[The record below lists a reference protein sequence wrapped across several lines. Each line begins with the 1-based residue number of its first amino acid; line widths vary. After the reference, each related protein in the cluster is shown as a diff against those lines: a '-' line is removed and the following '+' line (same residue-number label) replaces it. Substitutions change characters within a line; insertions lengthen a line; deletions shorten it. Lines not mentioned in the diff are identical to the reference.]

1 LIVPRTVEHATHRAL
16 IDCGV
21 ELAKEFGMY
30 GYTVEQLLTKSGISK
45 GSLYHHFEDFV
56 DLVECVQVRI
66 FTEYVEIDIAAIQR
80 ALDAATDRQKFFE
93 LISLIT
99 RTAVQPQRTESRL
112 QRARIISAT
121 EGRERF
127 AARIGEEQKLLNDQM
142 TQVIS
147 VGQERG
153 WIVPYLDAHALAIFV
168 QGYAFG
174 LLLNDVAAEKIVSED
189 WVAVIEMIMGNALLV
204 D

>member
-1 LIVPRTVEHATHRAL
+1 VPKTVEHPTHRAL

-30 GYTVEQLLTKSGISK
+30 GFTVEQLLTTSGISK

-66 FTEYVEIDIAAIQR
+66 FTEYVELDISAIQR
-80 ALDAATDRQKFFE
+80 ALDAATDREKFTQ
-93 LISLIT
+93 LISAIT
-99 RTAVQPQRTESRL
+99 RTALQPQRAISRI

-121 EGRERF
+121 QGRERF
-127 AARIGEEQKLLNDQM
+127 AARIGHEQKLLNDQM
-142 TQVIS
+142 TRVIR

-153 WIVPYLDAHALAIFV
+153 WVSPHFDAQALALFV

-174 LLLNDVAAEKIVSED
+174 LILNDVAEDHVEPEELIVIIDSVIADLLIVS
-189 WVAVIEMIMGNALLV
+189 
-204 D
+204 

>member
-1 LIVPRTVEHATHRAL
+1 MAKGVEHATHRAL
-16 IDCGV
+16 IDSGV

-30 GYTVEQLLTKSGISK
+30 GFTVEQLLTKSGISK

-66 FTEYVEIDIAAIQR
+66 FAEYVELDISAIQR
-80 ALDAATDRQKFFE
+80 ALDAATDRDKFVN

-99 RTAVQPQRTESRL
+99 RTALQPQRSTSRI

-121 EGRERF
+121 QGRERF
-127 AARIGEEQKLLNDQM
+127 ATRIGHEQKLLNDQM
-142 TQVIS
+142 KRVIS

-153 WIVPYLDAHALAIFV
+153 WIPPHFDAQALALFV

-174 LLLNDVAAEKIVSED
+174 LILNDVTEERVGAEEM
-189 WVAVIEMIMGNALLV
+189 AVVIDSVIANLLIGS
-204 D
+204 

>member
-1 LIVPRTVEHATHRAL
+1 MAKGVEHATHRAL
-16 IDCGV
+16 IDSGV

-30 GYTVEQLLTKSGISK
+30 GFTVEQLLTKSGISK

-66 FTEYVEIDIAAIQR
+66 FTEYVELDISAIQR
-80 ALDAATDRQKFFE
+80 ALDAATDRDKFVN

-99 RTAVQPQRTESRL
+99 RTALQPQRSTSRI

-121 EGRERF
+121 QGRERF
-127 AARIGEEQKLLNDQM
+127 ATRIGHEQKLLNDQM
-142 TQVIS
+142 KRVIS

-153 WIVPYLDAHALAIFV
+153 WIPPHFDAHALALFV

-174 LLLNDVAAEKIVSED
+174 LILNDVTEERVGAEEM
-189 WVAVIEMIMGNALLV
+189 AVVIDSVIANLLIGS
-204 D
+204 

>member
-1 LIVPRTVEHATHRAL
+1 MAKGVEHATHRAL

-30 GYTVEQLLTKSGISK
+30 GFTVEQLLTKSGISK

-66 FTEYVEIDIAAIQR
+66 FTEYVELDISAIQR
-80 ALDAATDRQKFFE
+80 ALDAATDRDKFVN

-99 RTAVQPQRTESRL
+99 RTALQPERSTSRI

-121 EGRERF
+121 QGRERF
-127 AARIGEEQKLLNDQM
+127 ATRIGHEQKLLNDQM
-142 TQVIS
+142 KRVIS

-153 WIVPYLDAHALAIFV
+153 WIPPHFDADALALFV

-174 LLLNDVAAEKIVSED
+174 LILNDVTEERVGAEEM
-189 WVAVIEMIMGNALLV
+189 AVVIDSVIANLLIGS
-204 D
+204 

>member
-1 LIVPRTVEHATHRAL
+1 MAKGVEHATHRAL

-30 GYTVEQLLTKSGISK
+30 GFTVEQLLTKSGISK

-66 FTEYVEIDIAAIQR
+66 FTEYVELDISAIQR
-80 ALDAATDRQKFFE
+80 ALEAATDRDKFVN

-99 RTAVQPQRTESRL
+99 RTALQPQRSTSRI

-121 EGRERF
+121 QGRERF
-127 AARIGEEQKLLNDQM
+127 ATRIGHEQKLLNDQM
-142 TQVIS
+142 KRVIS

-153 WIVPYLDAHALAIFV
+153 WIPPHFDAHALALFV

-174 LLLNDVAAEKIVSED
+174 LILNDVTEERVGAEEM
-189 WVAVIEMIMGNALLV
+189 AVVIDSVIANLLIGS
-204 D
+204 

>member
-1 LIVPRTVEHATHRAL
+1 MSKNVEHATHRAL

-30 GYTVEQLLTKSGISK
+30 GFTVEQLLTRSGIAK
-45 GSLYHHFEDFV
+45 GSLYHHFEDFN

-66 FTEYVEIDIAAIQR
+66 FTGYVELDILAIQQ
-80 ALDAATDRQKFFE
+80 ALDAATDRDKLVN

-99 RTAVQPQRTESRL
+99 RTALQPQRSIIRI

-121 EGRERF
+121 QGRERF
-127 AARIGEEQKLLNDQM
+127 AARIGHEQKLLNDQM
-142 TQVIS
+142 TRVITF
-147 VGQERG
+147 GQERG
-153 WIVPYLDAHALAIFV
+153 WVKPDLDAQALALFV

-174 LLLNDVAAEKIVSED
+174 LILNDVAEERVNPEEL
-189 WVAVIEMIMGNALLV
+189 VAVIDSVVANLLIGS
-204 D
+204 

>member
-1 LIVPRTVEHATHRAL
+1 MAKGIEHATHRAL

-21 ELAKEFGMY
+21 ELAREFGMY
-30 GYTVEQLLTKSGISK
+30 GFTVEQLLTTSGISK

-66 FTEYVEIDIAAIQR
+66 FTEYVELDISAIQR
-80 ALDAATDRQKFFE
+80 ALDAATDRDKFMQ
-93 LISLIT
+93 LISAIT
-99 RTAVQPQRTESRL
+99 RTAMQPQRAISRI

-121 EGRERF
+121 QGRERF
-127 AARIGEEQKLLNDQM
+127 AARIGHEQKLLNDQM
-142 TQVIS
+142 TRVIS

-153 WIVPYLDAHALAIFV
+153 WVKPHLDAHALSIFV

-174 LLLNDVAAEKIVSED
+174 LILNDVAEERVGPEELA
-189 WVAVIEMIMGNALLV
+189 AVIDSVIANFLIGS
-204 D
+204 

>member
-1 LIVPRTVEHATHRAL
+1 VAKGVEHATHRAL
-16 IDCGV
+16 IDSGV

-30 GYTVEQLLTKSGISK
+30 GFTVEQLLTKSGISK

-66 FTEYVEIDIAAIQR
+66 FTEYVELDISAIQR
-80 ALDAATDRQKFFE
+80 ALDAATDRDKFVN

-99 RTAVQPQRTESRL
+99 RTALQPQRSTSRI

-121 EGRERF
+121 QGRERF
-127 AARIGEEQKLLNDQM
+127 ATRIGHEQKLLNDQM
-142 TQVIS
+142 KRVIS

-153 WIVPYLDAHALAIFV
+153 WIPPHFDAHALALFV

-174 LLLNDVAAEKIVSED
+174 LILNDVTEERVGAEEM
-189 WVAVIEMIMGNALLV
+189 AVVIDSVIANLLIGS
-204 D
+204 

>member
-1 LIVPRTVEHATHRAL
+1 MRKTTEHATHRAL

-30 GYTVEQLLTKSGISK
+30 GFTVEQLLSTSGISK

-66 FTEYVEIDIAAIQR
+66 FTEYVELDISAIQV
-80 ALDAATDRQKFFE
+80 ALDAATDREKFFN

-99 RTAVQPQRTESRL
+99 RTAVQPQRSISRI

-121 EGRERF
+121 QGRERF
-127 AARIGEEQKLLNDQM
+127 AARIGHEQKQLNDQM
-142 TQVIS
+142 TRVIS

-153 WIVPYLDAHALAIFV
+153 WISPHFDAQALSLFV

-174 LLLNDVAAEKIVSED
+174 LILNDVAEERVNPEKLVT
-189 WVAVIEMIMGNALLV
+189 VIDSVIANLLIGS
-204 D
+204 

>member
-1 LIVPRTVEHATHRAL
+1 VAKGVEHATHRAL
-16 IDCGV
+16 IDSAV

-30 GYTVEQLLTKSGISK
+30 GFTVEQLLTKSGISK

-66 FTEYVEIDIAAIQR
+66 FTEYVELDISAIQR
-80 ALDAATDRQKFFE
+80 ALDAATDRDKFVN

-99 RTAVQPQRTESRL
+99 RTALQPQRSTSRI

-121 EGRERF
+121 QGRERF
-127 AARIGEEQKLLNDQM
+127 ATRIGHEQKLLNDQM
-142 TQVIS
+142 KRVIS

-153 WIVPYLDAHALAIFV
+153 WIPPHFDAHALALFV

-174 LLLNDVAAEKIVSED
+174 LILNDVTEERVGAEEM
-189 WVAVIEMIMGNALLV
+189 AVVIDSVIANLLIGS
-204 D
+204 

>member
-1 LIVPRTVEHATHRAL
+1 VAKGVEHATHRAL

-30 GYTVEQLLTKSGISK
+30 GFTVEQLLTKSGISK

-66 FTEYVEIDIAAIQR
+66 FTEYVELDISAIQR
-80 ALDAATDRQKFFE
+80 ALDAATDRDKFVN

-99 RTAVQPQRTESRL
+99 RTALQPQRSTSRI

-121 EGRERF
+121 QGRERF
-127 AARIGEEQKLLNDQM
+127 ATRIGHEQKLLNDQM
-142 TQVIS
+142 KRVIS

-153 WIVPYLDAHALAIFV
+153 WIPPHFDAQALALFV

-174 LLLNDVAAEKIVSED
+174 LILNDVTEERVGAEEM
-189 WVAVIEMIMGNALLV
+189 AVVIDSVIANLLIGS
-204 D
+204 

>member
-1 LIVPRTVEHATHRAL
+1 MSKNGEHATHRAL

-21 ELAKEFGMY
+21 DLAREFGMY
-30 GYTVEQLLTKSGISK
+30 GFTVEQLLTKSGISK
-45 GSLYHHFEDFV
+45 GSLYHHFEDFN

-66 FTEYVEIDIAAIQR
+66 FSEYVALDISAIQR

-99 RTAVQPQRTESRL
+99 RTAVQPQRTVSRL

>member
-1 LIVPRTVEHATHRAL
+1 VAKSVEHATHRAL
-16 IDCGV
+16 IDSGV

-30 GYTVEQLLTKSGISK
+30 GFTVEQLLTKSGISK

-66 FTEYVEIDIAAIQR
+66 FTEYVELDISAIQR
-80 ALDAATDRQKFFE
+80 ALDAATDRDKFVN

-99 RTAVQPQRTESRL
+99 RTALQPQRSTSRI

-121 EGRERF
+121 QGRERF
-127 AARIGEEQKLLNDQM
+127 ATRIGHEQKLLNDQM
-142 TQVIS
+142 KRVIS

-153 WIVPYLDAHALAIFV
+153 WIPPHFDAHALALFV

-174 LLLNDVAAEKIVSED
+174 LILNDVTEERVGAEEM
-189 WVAVIEMIMGNALLV
+189 AVVIDSVIANLLIGS
-204 D
+204 

>member
-1 LIVPRTVEHATHRAL
+1 VAKGVEHATHRAL
-16 IDCGV
+16 IDSGV

-30 GYTVEQLLTKSGISK
+30 GFTVEQLLTKSGISK

-66 FTEYVEIDIAAIQR
+66 FAEYVELDISAIQR
-80 ALDAATDRQKFFE
+80 ALDAATDRAKFVN

-99 RTAVQPQRTESRL
+99 RTALQPQRSTSRI

-121 EGRERF
+121 QGRERF
-127 AARIGEEQKLLNDQM
+127 ATRIGHEQKLLNDQM
-142 TQVIS
+142 KRVIS

-153 WIVPYLDAHALAIFV
+153 WIPPHFDAQALALFV

-174 LLLNDVAAEKIVSED
+174 LILNDVTEERVGAEEM
-189 WVAVIEMIMGNALLV
+189 AVVIDSVIANLLIGS
-204 D
+204 

>member
-1 LIVPRTVEHATHRAL
+1 MAKGVEHATHRAL
-16 IDCGV
+16 IDSGV

-30 GYTVEQLLTKSGISK
+30 GFTVEQLLTKSGISK

-66 FTEYVEIDIAAIQR
+66 FTEYVELDISAIQR
-80 ALDAATDRQKFFE
+80 ALDAATDRAKFVN

-99 RTAVQPQRTESRL
+99 RTALQPQRSTSRI

-121 EGRERF
+121 QGRERF
-127 AARIGEEQKLLNDQM
+127 ATRIGHEQKLLNDQM
-142 TQVIS
+142 KRVIS

-153 WIVPYLDAHALAIFV
+153 WIPPHFDAHALALFV

-174 LLLNDVAAEKIVSED
+174 LILNDVTEERVGAEEM
-189 WVAVIEMIMGNALLV
+189 AVVIDSVIANLLIGS
-204 D
+204 

>member
-1 LIVPRTVEHATHRAL
+1 MQPERA
-16 IDCGV
+16 V
-21 ELAKEFGMY
+21 
-30 GYTVEQLLTKSGISK
+30 S
-45 GSLYHHFEDFV
+45 
-56 DLVECVQVRI
+56 RI
-66 FTEYVEIDIAAIQR
+66 
-80 ALDAATDRQKFFE
+80 
-93 LISLIT
+93 
-99 RTAVQPQRTESRL
+99 

-121 EGRERF
+121 QGRERF

-142 TQVIS
+142 IQVIA

-153 WIVPYLDAHALAIFV
+153 WVVSHLDAHALAIFV

-189 WVAVIEMIMGNALLV
+189 WVAVIDMIISALFV

>member
-1 LIVPRTVEHATHRAL
+1 MAKGVEHATHRAL
-16 IDCGV
+16 IDSGV

-30 GYTVEQLLTKSGISK
+30 GFTVEQLLTKSGISK

-66 FTEYVEIDIAAIQR
+66 FTEYVELDISAIQR
-80 ALDAATDRQKFFE
+80 ALDAAIDRDKFVN

-99 RTAVQPQRTESRL
+99 RTALQPQRSTSRI

-121 EGRERF
+121 QGRERF
-127 AARIGEEQKLLNDQM
+127 ATRIGHEQKLLNDQM
-142 TQVIS
+142 KRVIS

-153 WIVPYLDAHALAIFV
+153 WIPPHFDAHALALFV

-174 LLLNDVAAEKIVSED
+174 LILNDVTEERVGAEEM
-189 WVAVIEMIMGNALLV
+189 AVVIDSVIANLLIGS
-204 D
+204 

>member
-1 LIVPRTVEHATHRAL
+1 VTKGVEHATHRAL

-30 GYTVEQLLTKSGISK
+30 GFTVEQLLTTSGISK

-66 FTEYVEIDIAAIQR
+66 FTEYVELDISAIQR
-80 ALDAATDRQKFFE
+80 ALDAATDRDKFMQ
-93 LISLIT
+93 LISAIT
-99 RTAVQPQRTESRL
+99 RTAMQPQRAISRI

-121 EGRERF
+121 QGRERF
-127 AARIGEEQKLLNDQM
+127 AARIGHEQKLLNDQM
-142 TQVIS
+142 TRVIS

-153 WIVPYLDAHALAIFV
+153 WVKPHLDAHALSIFV

-174 LLLNDVAAEKIVSED
+174 LILNDVAEEKAVADD
-189 WVAVIEMIMGNALLV
+189 WVAIIDMIMTNALLV
-204 D
+204 N

>member
-1 LIVPRTVEHATHRAL
+1 MPRTVEHATHRAL

-66 FTEYVEIDIAAIQR
+66 FTEYVEIDIAAIKR

>member
-1 LIVPRTVEHATHRAL
+1 MSKTVEHPTHRAL

-21 ELAKEFGMY
+21 ELSKEFGMY
-30 GYTVEQLLTKSGISK
+30 GFTVEQLLTKSGISK

-66 FTEYVEIDIAAIQR
+66 FTEYVELDISAIQR
-80 ALDAATDRQKFFE
+80 ALDAATDRDKFVN

-99 RTAVQPQRTESRL
+99 RTALQPQRSTSRI

-121 EGRERF
+121 QGRERF
-127 AARIGEEQKLLNDQM
+127 ATRIGHEQKLLNDQM
-142 TQVIS
+142 KRVIS

-153 WIVPYLDAHALAIFV
+153 WIPPHFDAHALALFV

-174 LLLNDVAAEKIVSED
+174 LILNDVTEERVGAEEM
-189 WVAVIEMIMGNALLV
+189 AVVIDSVIANLLIGS
-204 D
+204 

>member
-1 LIVPRTVEHATHRAL
+1 MAKGVEHATHRAL
-16 IDCGV
+16 IDSGV

-30 GYTVEQLLTKSGISK
+30 GFTVEQLLTKSGISK

-66 FTEYVEIDIAAIQR
+66 FTEYVELDISAIQR
-80 ALDAATDRQKFFE
+80 ALDAATDRDKFVN

-99 RTAVQPQRTESRL
+99 RTALQPQRSTSRI
-112 QRARIISAT
+112 QRARIISVT
-121 EGRERF
+121 QGRERF
-127 AARIGEEQKLLNDQM
+127 ATRIGHEQKLLNDQM
-142 TQVIS
+142 KRVIS

-153 WIVPYLDAHALAIFV
+153 WIPPHFDAHALALFV

-174 LLLNDVAAEKIVSED
+174 LILNDVTEERVGAEEM
-189 WVAVIEMIMGNALLV
+189 AVVIDSVIANLLIGS
-204 D
+204 

>member
-1 LIVPRTVEHATHRAL
+1 VAKGVEHATHRAL
-16 IDCGV
+16 IDSGV

-30 GYTVEQLLTKSGISK
+30 GFTVEQLLTKSGISK

-66 FTEYVEIDIAAIQR
+66 FTEYVELDISAIQR
-80 ALDAATDRQKFFE
+80 ALDAATDRDKFVN

-99 RTAVQPQRTESRL
+99 RTALQPQRSTSRI

-121 EGRERF
+121 QGRERF
-127 AARIGEEQKLLNDQM
+127 ATRIGHEQKLLNDQM
-142 TQVIS
+142 KRVIS

-153 WIVPYLDAHALAIFV
+153 WIPPHFDAQALALFV

-174 LLLNDVAAEKIVSED
+174 LILNDVTEERVGAEEM
-189 WVAVIEMIMGNALLV
+189 AVVIDSVIANLLIGS
-204 D
+204 

>member
-1 LIVPRTVEHATHRAL
+1 MAKGVEHATHRAL

-30 GYTVEQLLTKSGISK
+30 GFTVEQLLTKSGISK

-66 FTEYVEIDIAAIQR
+66 FTEYVELDISAIQR
-80 ALDAATDRQKFFE
+80 ALDAATDRDKFVN

-99 RTAVQPQRTESRL
+99 RTALQPQRSTSRI

-121 EGRERF
+121 QGRDRF
-127 AARIGEEQKLLNDQM
+127 AARIGHEQKLLNDQM
-142 TQVIS
+142 KRVIS

-153 WIVPYLDAHALAIFV
+153 WIPPHFDAHALALFV

-174 LLLNDVAAEKIVSED
+174 LILNDVTEERVGAEEM
-189 WVAVIEMIMGNALLV
+189 AVVIDSVIANLLIGS
-204 D
+204 

>member
-1 LIVPRTVEHATHRAL
+1 MAKGVEHATHRAL

-30 GYTVEQLLTKSGISK
+30 GFTVEQLLTKSGISK

-66 FTEYVEIDIAAIQR
+66 FTEYVELDISAIQR
-80 ALDAATDRQKFFE
+80 ALDAATDRGKFVN

-99 RTAVQPQRTESRL
+99 RTALQPQRSTSRI

-121 EGRERF
+121 QGRERF
-127 AARIGEEQKLLNDQM
+127 ATRIGHEQKLLNDQM
-142 TQVIS
+142 KRVIS

-153 WIVPYLDAHALAIFV
+153 WIPPHFDAHALALFV

-174 LLLNDVAAEKIVSED
+174 LILNDVTEERVGAEEM
-189 WVAVIEMIMGNALLV
+189 AVVIDSVIANLLIGS
-204 D
+204 

>member
-1 LIVPRTVEHATHRAL
+1 
-16 IDCGV
+16 
-21 ELAKEFGMY
+21 MY
-30 GYTVEQLLTKSGISK
+30 GFTVEQLLTKSGISK

-66 FTEYVEIDIAAIQR
+66 FTEYVELDISAIQR
-80 ALDAATDRQKFFE
+80 ALDAATDRDKFVN

-99 RTAVQPQRTESRL
+99 RTALQPQRSTSRI

-121 EGRERF
+121 QGRERF
-127 AARIGEEQKLLNDQM
+127 ATRIGHEQKLLNDQM
-142 TQVIS
+142 KRVIS

-153 WIVPYLDAHALAIFV
+153 WIPPHFDAHALALFV

-174 LLLNDVAAEKIVSED
+174 LIVNDVTEERVGAEEM
-189 WVAVIEMIMGNALLV
+189 AVVIDSVIANLLIGS
-204 D
+204 

>member
-1 LIVPRTVEHATHRAL
+1 MSKDVEHATHRAL

-21 ELAKEFGMY
+21 ELANEFGMY
-30 GYTVEQLLTKSGISK
+30 GFSVEQLLTRSGIAK
-45 GSLYHHFEDFV
+45 GSLYHHFEDFN

-66 FTEYVEIDIAAIQR
+66 FTGYVELDILAIQR
-80 ALDAATDRQKFFE
+80 ALDAATDRDKLVN

-99 RTAVQPQRTESRL
+99 RTALQPQRSIIRI

-121 EGRERF
+121 QGRERF
-127 AARIGEEQKLLNDQM
+127 AARIGREQKLLNDQM
-142 TQVIS
+142 TRVIT

-153 WIVPYLDAHALAIFV
+153 WVNPDLDAQALALFI

-174 LLLNDVAAEKIVSED
+174 LILNDMAEERVNPEKL
-189 WVAVIEMIMGNALLV
+189 VAVIDSVLANLLIGS
-204 D
+204 

>member
-1 LIVPRTVEHATHRAL
+1 VAKGVEHATHRAL
-16 IDCGV
+16 IDSGV

-30 GYTVEQLLTKSGISK
+30 GFTVEQLLTKSGISK

-66 FTEYVEIDIAAIQR
+66 FTEYVELDISAIQR
-80 ALDAATDRQKFFE
+80 ALNAATDRDKFVN

-99 RTAVQPQRTESRL
+99 RTALQPQRSTSRI

-121 EGRERF
+121 QGRERF
-127 AARIGEEQKLLNDQM
+127 ATRIGHEQKLLNDQM
-142 TQVIS
+142 KRVIS

-153 WIVPYLDAHALAIFV
+153 WIPPHFDAHALALFV

-174 LLLNDVAAEKIVSED
+174 LILNDVTEERVGAEEM
-189 WVAVIEMIMGNALLV
+189 AVVIDSVIANLLIGS
-204 D
+204 

>member
-1 LIVPRTVEHATHRAL
+1 MAKGVEHATHRAL
-16 IDCGV
+16 IDSGV

-30 GYTVEQLLTKSGISK
+30 GFTVEQLLTKSGISK

-66 FTEYVEIDIAAIQR
+66 FTEYVELDISAIQR
-80 ALDAATDRQKFFE
+80 ALDAATDRAKFVN

-99 RTAVQPQRTESRL
+99 RTALQPQRSTSRI

-121 EGRERF
+121 QGRERF
-127 AARIGEEQKLLNDQM
+127 ATRIGHEQKLLNDQM
-142 TQVIS
+142 KRVIS

-153 WIVPYLDAHALAIFV
+153 WIPPHFDAQALALFV

-174 LLLNDVAAEKIVSED
+174 LILNDVTEERVGAEEM
-189 WVAVIEMIMGNALLV
+189 AVVIDSVIANLLIGS
-204 D
+204 

>member
-1 LIVPRTVEHATHRAL
+1 MAKGVEHATHRAL

-30 GYTVEQLLTKSGISK
+30 GFTVEQLLTTSGISK

-66 FTEYVEIDIAAIQR
+66 FTEYVELDISAIQR
-80 ALDAATDRQKFFE
+80 ALDAATDREKFVQ
-93 LISLIT
+93 LISAIT
-99 RTAVQPQRTESRL
+99 RTAMQPQRAISRI

-121 EGRERF
+121 QGRERF
-127 AARIGEEQKLLNDQM
+127 ASRIGHEQKLLNDQM
-142 TQVIS
+142 TRVIS

-153 WIVPYLDAHALAIFV
+153 WVSPHFDAQALALFI

-174 LLLNDVAAEKIVSED
+174 LILNDVTEEHVEPEEL
-189 WVAVIEMIMGNALLV
+189 VAVINSVIANLLIV
-204 D
+204 S

>member
-1 LIVPRTVEHATHRAL
+1 MAKGVEHATHRAL
-16 IDCGV
+16 IDSAV

-30 GYTVEQLLTKSGISK
+30 GFTVEQLLTKSGISK

-66 FTEYVEIDIAAIQR
+66 FAEYVELDISAIQR
-80 ALDAATDRQKFFE
+80 ALDAATDRDKFVN

-99 RTAVQPQRTESRL
+99 RTALQPQRSTSRI

-121 EGRERF
+121 QGRERF
-127 AARIGEEQKLLNDQM
+127 ATRIGHEQKLLNDQM
-142 TQVIS
+142 KRVIS

-153 WIVPYLDAHALAIFV
+153 WIPPHFDAHALALFV

-174 LLLNDVAAEKIVSED
+174 LILNDVTEERVGAEEM
-189 WVAVIEMIMGNALLV
+189 AVVIDSVIANLLIGS
-204 D
+204 

>member
-1 LIVPRTVEHATHRAL
+1 MPKTVEHPTHRAL

-30 GYTVEQLLTKSGISK
+30 GFTVEQLLTTSGISK

-66 FTEYVEIDIAAIQR
+66 FTEYVELDISAIQR
-80 ALDAATDRQKFFE
+80 ALDAATDREKFTQ
-93 LISLIT
+93 LISAIT
-99 RTAVQPQRTESRL
+99 RTALQPQRAISRI

-121 EGRERF
+121 QGRERF
-127 AARIGEEQKLLNDQM
+127 AARIGHEQKLLNDQM
-142 TQVIS
+142 TRVIR

-153 WIVPYLDAHALAIFV
+153 WVSPHFDAQALALFV

-174 LLLNDVAAEKIVSED
+174 LILNDVAEDHVEPEELILIIDSVIADLLIVS
-189 WVAVIEMIMGNALLV
+189 
-204 D
+204 

>member
-1 LIVPRTVEHATHRAL
+1 MTKGAEHATHRAL

-30 GYTVEQLLTKSGISK
+30 GFTVEQLLTKSGISK

-66 FTEYVEIDIAAIQR
+66 FTEYVELDISAIQR
-80 ALDAATDRQKFFE
+80 ALDAATDRDKFVN

-99 RTAVQPQRTESRL
+99 RTALQPQRSTSRI

-121 EGRERF
+121 QGRERF
-127 AARIGEEQKLLNDQM
+127 ATRIGHEQKLLNDQM
-142 TQVIS
+142 KRVIS

-153 WIVPYLDAHALAIFV
+153 WIPPHFDADALALFV

-174 LLLNDVAAEKIVSED
+174 LILNDVTEERVGAEEM
-189 WVAVIEMIMGNALLV
+189 AVVIDSVIANLLIGS
-204 D
+204 

>member
-1 LIVPRTVEHATHRAL
+1 MSKNVEHATHRAL

-30 GYTVEQLLTKSGISK
+30 GFTVEQLLTRSGISK
-45 GSLYHHFEDFV
+45 GSLYHHFEDFN
-56 DLVECVQVRI
+56 DLVECVQVRV
-66 FTEYVEIDIAAIQR
+66 FTEYVELDISAIQR
-80 ALDAATDRQKFFE
+80 ALEAATDREKFVQ

-99 RTAVQPQRTESRL
+99 RTAMQPERAVSRI

-121 EGRERF
+121 QGRERF
-127 AARIGEEQKLLNDQM
+127 AARIAHEQQLLNDQM
-142 TQVIS
+142 TRVIS

-153 WIVPYLDAHALAIFV
+153 WVPSHFDAHALALFV

-174 LLLNDVAAEKIVSED
+174 LILNDVAEARVNPEELIT
-189 WVAVIEMIMGNALLV
+189 VIDSVIANLLIGS
-204 D
+204 